1 MKTRKVTFTI
11 QLHICVCVCVCV
23 YKENELPLQLLKLFS
38 QFSACP
44 STETK
49 KIVLN
54 YGSHQGSIV
63 AASM

>member
-11 QLHICVCVCVCV
+11 QLRCVCVCV
-23 YKENELPLQLLKLFS
+23 YKENESPLQLLKLFS
-38 QFSACP
+38 QFSAGP

-54 YGSHQGSIV
+54 CGSPQGSV
-63 AASM
+63 VTASM